1 MPHEKSTFGF
11 FTKPPLLE
19 VFTTLQLDHIF
30 AHLPFAKRTEVA
42 IMCRL
47 RQIFHEAMCGVAV
60 VLVERFG
67 PSPHVVK
74 AVQLDTIVAMQE

>member
-1 MPHEKSTFGF
+1 MY
-11 FTKPPLLE
+11 
-19 VFTTLQLDHIF
+19 
-30 AHLPFAKRTEVA
+30 
-42 IMCRL
+42 RL

-74 AVQLDTIVAMQE
+74 AVQLDTIVTMQE